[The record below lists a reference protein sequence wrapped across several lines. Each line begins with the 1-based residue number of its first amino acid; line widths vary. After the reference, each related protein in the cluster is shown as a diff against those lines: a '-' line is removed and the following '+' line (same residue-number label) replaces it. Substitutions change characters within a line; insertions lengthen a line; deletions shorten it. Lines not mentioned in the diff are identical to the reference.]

1 MIICMQA
8 LGFDVAFHLMKS
20 MKVRFKLSEI
30 ACRNDCSCQE
40 RLLRSEDLPE
50 QGTLEGKCTLSRLQ
64 VPATSCIAVQ
74 QVHVWPK
81 GPNSS

>member
-1 MIICMQA
+1 MIICIQA

-20 MKVRFKLSEI
+20 MKVKFKLSEI

-50 QGTLEGKCTLSRLQ
+50 QGTEKRESAR
-64 VPATSCIAVQ
+64 
-74 QVHVWPK
+74 
-81 GPNSS
+81 